1 MSFDKLQLDPYI
13 LARIYN
19 QPIIPGKKEP
29 VAVVAETP
37 PKVKFLGENQ
47 KNIALFIQNEGEA
60 YLNDELFNL
69 LTNILNACKLGMQ
82 DIALINTAQYGN
94 LPFTSWQ
101 EAVPMKQAVIFGLSP
116 AAMGLE
122 GISNYQLLQVNG
134 CPLIFSDDLTIIS
147 QDKMLKGKLWMG
159 LKQLLGV

>member
-29 VAVVAETP
+29 VAVVAEAA

-47 KNIALFIQNEGEA
+47 KNIGLFIQNAGDA
-60 YLNDELFNL
+60 YLNDDLFNL
-69 LTNILNACKLGMQ
+69 LTNILNACKLGVQ

-94 LPFTSWQ
+94 LPFSTWQ
-101 EAVPMKQAVIFGLSP
+101 TAVPMKQAVLFGIPP

-122 GISNYQLLQVNG
+122 AVSTYQLVQVNG
-134 CPLIFSDDLTIIS
+134 CQLICSDDLQIIS

-159 LKQLLGV
+159 LKQLLGI